1 MKFIA
6 FIRYGFGQ
14 QMGFGLLFF
23 SLLLLPEL
31 NDWPTWLHLNGLSSY
46 DDICQVLPIS
56 IFFFGAKFRENVK
69 NKIVK
74 RNVLSQI
81 P

>member
-1 MKFIA
+1 MF
-6 FIRYGFGQ
+6 
-14 QMGFGLLFF
+14 
-23 SLLLLPEL
+23 
-31 NDWPTWLHLNGLSSY
+31 LNGLSSY

-81 P
+81 PWSFFYIAKKNRVFELVSPDLEALLLWVAK